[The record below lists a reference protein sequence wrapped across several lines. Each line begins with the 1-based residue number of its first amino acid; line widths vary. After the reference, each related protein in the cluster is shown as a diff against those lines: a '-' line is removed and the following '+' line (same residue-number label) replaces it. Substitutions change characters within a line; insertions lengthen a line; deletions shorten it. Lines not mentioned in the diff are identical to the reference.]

1 MSAAPA
7 TGPVPSPRVVR
18 AYRRGVR
25 RGHGRGVLRT
35 ALQATWDVVV
45 GVAVLGALGAQAGR
59 RLVHGVPSHGNVVS
73 AATGG
78 WLLTAAAV
86 ALAGAAMRGLVAA
99 GPVSAQP
106 AAVSWILAG
115 PVDRAG
121 VLVPRFWLSAAG
133 ATALGAAVGALLPV
147 PTDPAGTLVLTAAV
161 AGAAVGAA
169 AFATTAAAQQSG
181 AASGGS
187 AASPGSRSRR
197 RGSASRPRAAAVQQP
212 RPAGRRAGAS
222 SAAASRPRAL
232 RPGSAPSV
240 VGTGLLV
247 AAAVGGLVVAVA
259 GLAGHPLPA
268 VPAGPVLAVLAV
280 VAVVVAA
287 VAGWRAR
294 AGLGWLDRGTL
305 ASGGALVL
313 GVTTT
318 VAWLD
323 TSLLRGVANDRLWRD
338 RATVRSRRLR
348 GSGPVVLLRADLRRL
363 GRQPERVVGY
373 AALAVVPYVVAAVAD
388 PIWVAVA
395 QVLAGTLA
403 VGRLT
408 AGLRT
413 VSDQPGLRRMLRVD
427 DRSLHVLH
435 TALPAVGAVLWMAVT
450 TPALVA
456 AGDPAL
462 AGTAAA
468 GEPALGAAVAAA
480 VGALAAA
487 VRAATRPPL
496 NYNSVVV
503 PDVGFGATPVGL
515 IAQVLRGA
523 DVALLLACLILAGAG
538 YPVRLALATVALAWS
553 LRTPSAD

>member
-1 MSAAPA
+1 
-7 TGPVPSPRVVR
+7 
-18 AYRRGVR
+18 VR

-35 ALQATWDVVV
+35 ALGTTWDVVV

-59 RLVHGVPSHGNVVS
+59 RLVHGVPSHGTTAP

-78 WLLTAAAV
+78 WLLAAAAV
-86 ALAGAAMRGLVAA
+86 ALVGAALRGLAAA

-121 VLVPRFWLSAAG
+121 VLAPRFWLSAAG

-147 PTDPAGTLVLTAAV
+147 PTDPTLALLLTAAV
-161 AGAAVGAA
+161 AGAAVAAA
-169 AFATTAAAQQSG
+169 AFATAAAAQQPPADARVGGRSAVPVG
-181 AASGGS
+181 SGGW
-187 AASPGSRSRR
+187 RR
-197 RGSASRPRAAAVQQP
+197 RSV
-212 RPAGRRAGAS
+212 AG
-222 SAAASRPRAL
+222 
-232 RPGSAPSV
+232 

-247 AAAVGGLVVAVA
+247 VAAVGGLVVAVA
-259 GLAGHPLPA
+259 GLAGHPVPA
-268 VPAGPVLAVLAV
+268 VPAAPVLTV
-280 VAVVVAA
+280 VAVPAVVVTA

-294 AGLGWLDRGTL
+294 AGLGRLDRGTL
-305 ASGGALVL
+305 ASGGALVVGL
-313 GVTTT
+313 TTAVT
-318 VAWLD
+318 WLD
-323 TSLLRGVANDRLWRD
+323 TSLLRGVADERRWRD
-338 RATVRSRRLR
+338 RATVRTRRLR
-348 GSGPVVLLRADLRRL
+348 GTGPVALLRADLRRL
-363 GRQPERVVGY
+363 GRQPDRVVGW

-395 QVLAGTLA
+395 QVLAGALA

-413 VSDQPGLRRMLRVD
+413 VSDQPGLRRMLRID
-427 DRSLHVLH
+427 DRSLHMLH
-435 TALPAVGAVLWMAVT
+435 ALLPAVGAVVWMAVT
-450 TPALVA
+450 APALVA

-462 AGTAAA
+462 SGTAAA

-487 VRAATRPPL
+487 VRGATRPPL
-496 NYNSVVV
+496 NYGSVVV
-503 PDVGFGATPVGL
+503 PDVGFGAAPVGL

-523 DVALLLACLILAGAG
+523 DVALLLAGLLLAGAG
-538 YPVRLALATVALAWS
+538 YPVRLAIATVALAWS